1 MKPNMVKAGIFTAVT
16 AAAFSTVSGLIPGI
30 VLASPVLPELP
41 QRLAGKT
48 IFLDPGHQGPNHSQD
63 VAKQVDDGRGG
74 TKACQTTG
82 MTSLHGV
89 PEHTINWDVA
99 QLVRTSLEGLGAR
112 VVMSRPDD
120 TGWGG
125 CVDERARA
133 ANQSGADIAVSIH
146 ADSAPADA
154 RGFHLIV
161 PQLPIPDA
169 KANEVQSVAGLAASK
184 AMRDAYIQAGFPAAA
199 YNGAVEGLQPRSD
212 IAGPAL
218 TQVPDVFLEM
228 GNGANAEDAA
238 LLESQEGQ
246 LRHAVTIT
254 TGVVSYLLGMPVPPP
269 SADQVV
275 GPANVPPAQP
285 AQHQLPAAPG
295 TEPQTEPGGT
305 QAEPQAVPQGGPGA
319 NSPQGGAQSP
329 GAMPGGLPEPSG
341 PAAGGPEPVAPQG
354 VPAAPQVAPQGAAP
368 AEVAPGTAPA
378 PQAAPAPDAKPAP
391 GGVQPAPQAP
401 GAAPQPQS
409 QGGAVDP
416 KTQPGT
422 PAPQGFSPELLF
434 PQLSDLLK
442 PQVAQPGQSKPAAPA
457 PGVAQPNSV
466 VPNQQPAADSRVLP
480 ATIPGA
486 SELPRANVMTGVQPV
501 AAPIAPKAPPAAAP
515 QPPSAGTQTSPGIR
529 TSPGTLPNPGTPGT
543 QSPSTDR
550 SSKTGEL
557 FDTES
562 MSGLV
567 QSVIKLVGP
576 LAKMLMGQNGV
587 ASDLINLAYSMVSA
601 LSSTILSAP
610 AK

>member
-1 MKPNMVKAGIFTAVT
+1 MKPSMVKAGIFTAVT
-16 AAAFSTVSGLIPGI
+16 AAAFSTVAGLIPATA
-30 VLASPVLPELP
+30 LASPELPQLP

-82 MTSLHGV
+82 MTSVHGV
-89 PEHTINWDVA
+89 PEHTINWDVS

-199 YNGAVEGLQPRSD
+199 YNGAVEGLQPRAD

-238 LLESQEGQ
+238 LLETQEGQ

-254 TGVVSYLLGMPVPPP
+254 TGVVSYLLGMAVPP
-269 SADQVV
+269 SNAAEQAG
-275 GPANVPPAQP
+275 GPAIAPPVQP
-285 AQHQLPAAPG
+285 AQFQTPPAG

-305 QAEPQAVPQGGPGA
+305 TAQPQAVPQGGPGQTA
-319 NSPQGGAQSP
+319 PQGGAQSP
-329 GAMPGGLPEPSG
+329 GAMPGGVPEP
-341 PAAGGPEPVAPQG
+341 QG
-354 VPAAPQVAPQGAAP
+354 AAPAVGPQAGAPADQVAPQGAAP
-368 AEVAPGTAPA
+368 A
-378 PQAAPAPDAKPAP
+378 PQ
-391 GGVQPAPQAP
+391 QAVP
-401 GAAPQPQS
+401 GATQPGAPESQTLPQNGGAAVDPKA
-409 QGGAVDP
+409 QGGAQTDP
-416 KTQPGT
+416 KTQP
-422 PAPQGFSPELLF
+422 APGRSDQPGADFRPELLI
-434 PQLSDLLK
+434 PQLSDLLR
-442 PQVAQPGQSKPAAPA
+442 PQVAQPGQAEPGTAAAPEASQPAAPGPVQ
-457 PGVAQPNSV
+457 PGKT
-466 VPNQQPAADSRVLP
+466 QPASDSRVLP

-486 SELPRANVMTGVQPV
+486 SDLPGGIHPI
-501 AAPIAPKAPPAAAP
+501 AAPIAPKSPPVAAP
-515 QPPSAGTQTSPGIR
+515 QLPGAGTQSNPGIR
-529 TSPGTLPNPGTPGT
+529 TSPGTLPNPGT
-543 QSPSTDR
+543 QSPSTTDK
-550 SSKTGEL
+550 SSKTGEVL
-557 FDTES
+557 DIES
-562 MSGLV
+562 MSTLV
-567 QSVIKLVGP
+567 QSAVKMMGP

-587 ASDLINLAYSMVSA
+587 ASDLVNLAYSLVSV
-601 LSSTILSAP
+601 LSSTILTAP